1 MLYKILLL
9 LFMVMSSLN
18 LHAID
23 KQFGTIVEVIDGDTV
38 KIKNSAG
45 VIKKMRLSGIDTP
58 ESYNNTKAKR
68 DTYKCKILDYK
79 YLHLG
84 LSAKEFLQDMVAK
97 NNTVSYKTVGYGRYH
112 RDIVYI
118 DGINELIVKNGW
130 CIVKNYN
137 KLSKDKLDYLRS
149 LEQDAKDRHV
159 GIWRYLKTRCY

>member
-68 DTYKCKILDYK
+68 DTHKCKILDYK